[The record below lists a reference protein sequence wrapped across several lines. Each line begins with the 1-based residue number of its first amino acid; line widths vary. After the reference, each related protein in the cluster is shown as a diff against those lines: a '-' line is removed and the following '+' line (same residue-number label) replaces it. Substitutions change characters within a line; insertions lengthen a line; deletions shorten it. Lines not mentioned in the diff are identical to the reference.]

1 MKPDETVRSK
11 LSRRRLGLIGIVV
24 VILIGVLIAAMD
36 AEEAMHIL
44 RHPAWRWLPL
54 TLLYTAVSYLCLS
67 AGFSTINTIFGIRLR
82 QRDQM
87 EIGFVAF
94 SLNNLVSVGGL
105 AGYSLRLYLLRRRG
119 MASGDIVGASLVHS
133 YINHLVMMSLLP
145 VGLVYL
151 LLNHPL
157 GRERTLELSVAA
169 GLSLLLVMITTVLLL
184 NGAVRS
190 RATGVLVWSV
200 RRLLHR
206 DVSKSADRLQSTIAG
221 GVAAVR
227 HRPSVMVVPL
237 LFIAVDWTMSVLALG
252 ACFETL
258 RTPIHPGV
266 LLTGFAIGVSVGFLS
281 MLPGGL
287 GAQEG
292 SMAGVFVLLGVGY
305 ERSLLAAMLFR
316 IIYYVIPFAASLVLY
331 ARLLRPGRPLT
342 PNPGQTPPLAP

>member
-1 MKPDETVRSK
+1 MKRDGGDSTRN
-11 LSRRRLGLIGIVV
+11 RRRLGLIIVV
-24 VILIGVLIAAMD
+24 AAVLIGVLVAAMD
-36 AEEAMHIL
+36 AEEAIHIL
-44 RHPAWRWLPL
+44 RHPSWRWFPL
-54 TLLYTAVSYLCLS
+54 ALLYTGISYLCLS

-133 YINHLVMMSLLP
+133 YVNHLVMMSLLP
-145 VGLVYL
+145 VGLVYIL
-151 LLNHPL
+151 VNHPL
-157 GRERTLELSVAA
+157 GQTRTMEFSLAA
-169 GLSLLLVMITTVLLL
+169 GLSILLVVGTTILLL
-184 NGAVRS
+184 N
-190 RATGVLVWSV
+190 RAARNRAAGVVEWSAK
-200 RRLLHR
+200 RLLHR
-206 DVSKSADRLQSTIAG
+206 DVSETVNRLQSTIAD
-221 GVAAVR
+221 GVASIR
-227 HRPSVMVVPL
+227 RRPSLMLVPL
-237 LFIAVDWTMSVLALG
+237 LLVMLDWTMSVLALG
-252 ACFETL
+252 ACFEAL

-305 ERSLLAAMLFR
+305 ERALLAAMLFR
-316 IIYYVIPFAASLVLY
+316 VIYYVIPFAASLVLY
-331 ARLLRPGRPLT
+331 ARLLRANPRGEPAPG
-342 PNPGQTPPLAP
+342 